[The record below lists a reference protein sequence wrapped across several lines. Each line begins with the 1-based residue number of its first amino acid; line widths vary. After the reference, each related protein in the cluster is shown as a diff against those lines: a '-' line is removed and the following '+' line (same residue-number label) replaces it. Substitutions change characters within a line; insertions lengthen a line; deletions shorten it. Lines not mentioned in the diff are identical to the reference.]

1 MHTRTIQGS
10 QKVLSDLTGQV
21 HVLAQGKQNLSA
33 TCPKGKLEFN
43 LFFFAW
49 AQTVELDHMELLAT
63 CI

>member
-10 QKVLSDLTGQV
+10 QKVLSDLTRQ
-21 HVLAQGKQNLSA
+21 VLAQGKQNLSA

-43 LFFFAW
+43 FFFFFAW